1 MKHLKIRK
9 TVLAMMASL
18 FVTSSAL
25 ADGGDIKIKVVSN
38 VDGVSPVEYALDDIR
53 KITFQEYG
61 FTIMLNDGTSDSSFE
76 YSDIQKMV
84 FDNVQTGIENV
95 KTETG
100 SGIVLAYDGS
110 TIRVSGVEKAQLMV
124 FDIAGRPVISQ
135 KVQGEAEV
143 STENLSAGVYIVK
156 VNNKT
161 FKFSKF

>member
-1 MKHLKIRK
+1 MKHLKLRK

-18 FVTSSAL
+18 FVSSAAL
-25 ADGGDIKIKVVSN
+25 ADDGIKIKVVSN
-38 VDGVSPVEYALDDIR
+38 VDGVAPVEYALDDIR

-84 FDNVQTGIENV
+84 FGNVSTGIENV
-95 KTETG
+95 KHESNG
-100 SGIVLAYDGS
+100 DIAFDYDGAA
-110 TIRVSGVEKAQLMV
+110 IRVSGVEKAQLMV

-135 KVQGEAEV
+135 KVQGEAVV

-156 VNNKT
+156 VNNNT